1 MLGTRSRRPALII
14 FFVHAKADFMGARAP
29 SPPARSHV
37 HLPTHA
43 RDPFNIA
50 IASWFVTSQAKAKQ
64 AKEAEQAKA
73 KQAKEVELKAKEVEL
88 QRTAVDFTALTESI
102 FSCVCIACMIVST
115 TIMFPFCWASF
126 EAGWTTFVGII
137 LFSLLLG
144 FSPSWL
150 LEARATRT
158 VPAYVFFGLVLF
170 WPIAQAVST
179 DGKAL
184 FFVCAAPFCLVAGSF
199 GYRTLKYDIMR
210 NSNTCVADPS

>member
-14 FFVHAKADFMGARAP
+14 LFVHAKADFMGARAS

-64 AKEAEQAKA
+64 AKE
-73 KQAKEVELKAKEVEL
+73 VEL

-102 FSCVCIACMIVST
+102 FSCVCIACMVVST
-115 TIMFPFCWASF
+115 TITFPFCWASF
-126 EAGWTTFVGII
+126 EAGWITFVGII
-137 LFSLLLG
+137 IFSLLLG
-144 FSPSWL
+144 FSPPWM
-150 LEARATRT
+150 LEDPDTRT
-158 VPAYVFFGLVLF
+158 FPAYVFFGLVLF

-179 DGKAL
+179 NGEAL
-184 FFVCAAPFCLVAGSF
+184 FFAWAAPFCLVAGSF
-199 GYRTLKYDIMR
+199 AYRTLKYDIMR